1 MIQASVMTVKLVPQG
16 LVWKLTSW
24 PLSGS
29 GQESTL
35 ELTSGLEAI
44 EEHSGS
50 NKMVTTG

>member
-1 MIQASVMTVKLVPQG
+1 MMTLKLVARV
-16 LVWKLTSW
+16 LVRTLTCW

-50 NKMVTTG
+50 KKMVTTG